1 MSLIDEDQVEIQC
14 INWFKDLGY
23 KYKSGYVNFVNLEII
38 LYKIDWLYLHSS
50 GHKRINYQWID
61 NNNGVIDD
69 LELSAIRLSENS
81 FANLQD
87 SVFITGE
94 NQSNL
99 FFGKATSPP
108 ELDDGDYSLVLTF
121 TDQALNIDTL
131 ILTNFTIDR
140 TGPEYDNPLF
150 ISAITSVYRNTYLEQ
165 NFPASSYYW
174 NRNSTEIGVTVD
186 LPTDSSLLGG
196 SIQLK
201 GKVGNGSYQD
211 LGPIE
216 SIPLKGDIKFR
227 EKKIE
232 SENTALLIIDV
243 QKGEYNKEFIKN
255 NPNEKYLFDRIKN
268 KVIPN
273 GKKLIESCRNK
284 KIEVIYTVVES
295 LTLDGRDRG
304 LDYKISG
311 IFAAKGSWQ
320 AEVVDELKP
329 LKNEIIIPKTSSSLF
344 NSTNFEYVLRN
355 LSIQY
360 LLVMGIVTDQCVE
373 TAVRDG
379 CDRGFLV
386 TLIEDACATH
396 SQQRHDES
404 LIGIKGYC
412 RIRKTEEILEEIA

>member
-1 MSLIDEDQVEIQC
+1 M
-14 INWFKDLGY
+14 INK
-23 KYKSGYVNFVNLEII
+23 K
-38 LYKIDWLYLHSS
+38 H
-50 GHKRINYQWID
+50 
-61 NNNGVIDD
+61 
-69 LELSAIRLSENS
+69 
-81 FANLQD
+81 
-87 SVFITGE
+87 
-94 NQSNL
+94 
-99 FFGKATSPP
+99 
-108 ELDDGDYSLVLTF
+108 
-121 TDQALNIDTL
+121 
-131 ILTNFTIDR
+131 
-140 TGPEYDNPLF
+140 
-150 ISAITSVYRNTYLEQ
+150 
-165 NFPASSYYW
+165 
-174 NRNSTEIGVTVD
+174 
-186 LPTDSSLLGG
+186 
-196 SIQLK
+196 
-201 GKVGNGSYQD
+201 
-211 LGPIE
+211 IE

-227 EKKIE
+227 QKKIE

-243 QKGEYNKEFIKN
+243 QKGEYNKEFIEN
-255 NPNEKYLFDRIKN
+255 NPHEKYLFERIKN

-344 NSTNFEYVLRN
+344 NSTNFEYVLKN

>member
-1 MSLIDEDQVEIQC
+1 M
-14 INWFKDLGY
+14 INK
-23 KYKSGYVNFVNLEII
+23 K
-38 LYKIDWLYLHSS
+38 H
-50 GHKRINYQWID
+50 
-61 NNNGVIDD
+61 
-69 LELSAIRLSENS
+69 
-81 FANLQD
+81 
-87 SVFITGE
+87 
-94 NQSNL
+94 
-99 FFGKATSPP
+99 
-108 ELDDGDYSLVLTF
+108 
-121 TDQALNIDTL
+121 
-131 ILTNFTIDR
+131 
-140 TGPEYDNPLF
+140 
-150 ISAITSVYRNTYLEQ
+150 
-165 NFPASSYYW
+165 
-174 NRNSTEIGVTVD
+174 
-186 LPTDSSLLGG
+186 
-196 SIQLK
+196 
-201 GKVGNGSYQD
+201 
-211 LGPIE
+211 IE

-243 QKGEYNKEFIKN
+243 QKCEYNKEFIKN
-255 NPNEKYLFDRIKN
+255 NANEKYLFDRIKN

-304 LDYKISG
+304 LDYNISG

-344 NSTNFEYVLRN
+344 NSTNFEYVLKN

-404 LIGIKGYC
+404 LIGVKGYC
-412 RIRKTEEILEEIA
+412 RIRETEEVLKEIV